1 MNKLSL
7 ALLRDVNMARLPLFK
22 NKLGQPA
29 HTTID
34 GHDWSPAQWFQAT
47 LGEFG
52 ELAQVRTLYE
62 AGMLTELQY
71 RDAAAKEAA
80 DVQTYFAI
88 MCVRMYDQLTRYKKD
103 DGLGERQGYPFSDSV
118 AQILME
124 LVGNLGSFANN
135 RKKYDRGDYTL
146 QKYEELAH
154 EDLTRTWY
162 CFDKLRKEAFVH
174 TERKHPGDVV
184 EVADPVGIDLG
195 QACVDKFNEV
205 SARVGADVKLSEDG
219 REGYLDGAPL

>member
-7 ALLRDVNMARLPLFK
+7 ALLREANMARLPLFK

-29 HTTID
+29 HDTID

-52 ELAQVRTLYE
+52 ELAQVRKLYE

-71 RDAAAKEAA
+71 RDLAAKEAA
-80 DVQTYFAI
+80 DVQTYLSI
-88 MCVRMYDQLTRYKKD
+88 MCVRMYDILTTYTSVSKP
-103 DGLGERQGYPFSDSV
+103 GVQQGYPYSDSV
-118 AQILME
+118 AQTLME
-124 LVGNLGSFANN
+124 LVANLGSFANN

-162 CFDKLRKEAFVH
+162 CFDKLRKDAFVH

-184 EVADPVGIDLG
+184 QVVDPYGIDLG

-205 SARVGADVKLSEDG
+205 SDRVGADVKLSEDG
-219 REGYLDGAPL
+219 REAYLDGAPL